1 VTRFRIIPAS
11 SSVSTETRSSVHS
24 VHAESRAL
32 TGSIEGQLDEDGLPQ
47 FEAPHHARIQVP
59 VESMRSGNRLQDME
73 MQRRLEPRRHPL
85 IEVFIDR
92 AWRLED
98 DGRCRA
104 AFRVTAHGRT
114 QSFEEDFRL
123 RLDGRR
129 LFVEG
134 EHTFDMRDFNV
145 KPPRFLTLKV
155 EPEVTVRARIV
166 ADREG
171 S

>member
-1 VTRFRIIPAS
+1 
-11 SSVSTETRSSVHS
+11 

-32 TGSIEGQLDEDGLPQ
+32 TGSIEGKLNEAGLPQ

-59 VESMRSGNRLQDME
+59 VETMRSGNRLQDAE

-85 IEVFIDR
+85 IEVIIDH
-92 AWRLED
+92 AWRLEG

-123 RLDGRR
+123 RVDGRR

-134 EHTFDMRDFNV
+134 EHTFDMRDFDV

-166 ADREG
+166 ADREEP
-171 S
+171 

>member
-11 SSVSTETRSSVHS
+11 SSVSTATRSSVHS

-59 VESMRSGNRLQDME
+59 VESMRSGNRLQDAE
-73 MQRRLEPRRHPL
+73 MLRRLDPRRHPL
-85 IEVFIDR
+85 IEVIIDR
-92 AWRLED
+92 AWRLEG
-98 DGRCRA
+98 DGSCRA
-104 AFRVTAHGRT
+104 AFRVAAHGRT

-123 RLDGRR
+123 RLEGRR
-129 LFVEG
+129 LVVEG
-134 EHTFDMRDFNV
+134 EHTFDMRDFDV

-166 ADREG
+166 ADREEP
-171 S
+171 